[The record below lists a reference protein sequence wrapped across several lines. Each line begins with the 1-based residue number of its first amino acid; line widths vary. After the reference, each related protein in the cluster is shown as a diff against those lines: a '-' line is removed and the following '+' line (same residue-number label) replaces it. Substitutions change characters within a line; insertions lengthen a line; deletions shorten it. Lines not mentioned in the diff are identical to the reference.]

1 MTTTLTEDIT
11 GVFAVGSY
19 DDLGT
24 RLFAIQKQI
33 EKSLITNIYAPHAL
47 SNRDAIKSKS
57 KRAISRIA
65 KEGKSV
71 INGINDTLDSAIKGQ
86 WSKSV
91 REAVTTASDKY
102 DKI

>member
-24 RLFAIQKQI
+24 CLLAIQKQI

>member
-57 KRAISRIA
+57 KRAISKIA

-71 INGINDTLDSAIKGQ
+71 INGIVPLRDNGQNPLERLLQQQAINMIRF
-86 WSKSV
+86 SN
-91 REAVTTASDKY
+91 
-102 DKI
+102 

>member
-24 RLFAIQKQI
+24 RLLAIQKQI

-57 KRAISRIA
+57 KRAISKIA

-71 INGINDTLDSAIKGQ
+71 INGIVPLRDNGQNPLERLLQQQAINMIRF
-86 WSKSV
+86 SN
-91 REAVTTASDKY
+91 
-102 DKI
+102 

>member
-71 INGINDTLDSAIKGQ
+71 INGIVPLRDNGQNPLERLLQQQAINMITF
-86 WSKSV
+86 SN
-91 REAVTTASDKY
+91 
-102 DKI
+102 

>member
-11 GVFAVGSY
+11 GVLAVGSY

-71 INGINDTLDSAIKGQ
+71 INGIVPLRDNGQNPLERLLQQQAINMIRF
-86 WSKSV
+86 SN
-91 REAVTTASDKY
+91 
-102 DKI
+102 

>member
-11 GVFAVGSY
+11 GVLAIGSY

-71 INGINDTLDSAIKGQ
+71 INGIVPLRDNGQNPLERLLQQQAINMITF
-86 WSKSV
+86 SN
-91 REAVTTASDKY
+91 
-102 DKI
+102 

>member
-33 EKSLITNIYAPHAL
+33 EKSLITNIYAPYAL
-47 SNRDAIKSKS
+47 SKRDAIKSKS

-71 INGINDTLDSAIKGQ
+71 INGIVPLRDNGQNPLERLLQQQAINMIRF
-86 WSKSV
+86 SN
-91 REAVTTASDKY
+91 
-102 DKI
+102 

>member
-57 KRAISRIA
+57 KRAISKIA

-71 INGINDTLDSAIKGQ
+71 INGIVPLRDNGQ
-86 WSKSV
+86 NPLERLLQQQEINMIRFSN
-91 REAVTTASDKY
+91 
-102 DKI
+102 

>member
-71 INGINDTLDSAIKGQ
+71 INGIVPLRDNGQNPLERLLQQQAINMIRF
-86 WSKSV
+86 SN
-91 REAVTTASDKY
+91 
-102 DKI
+102 

>member
-11 GVFAVGSY
+11 GVFTVGSY

-57 KRAISRIA
+57 KRAISKIA

-71 INGINDTLDSAIKGQ
+71 INGIVPLRDNGQ
-86 WSKSV
+86 NPLERLLQQQEINMIRFSN
-91 REAVTTASDKY
+91 
-102 DKI
+102 